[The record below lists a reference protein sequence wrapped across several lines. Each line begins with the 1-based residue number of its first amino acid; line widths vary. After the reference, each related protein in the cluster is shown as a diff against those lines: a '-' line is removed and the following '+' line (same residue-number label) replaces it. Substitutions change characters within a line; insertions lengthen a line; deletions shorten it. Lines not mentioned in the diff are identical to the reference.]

1 MYKSTLIV
9 DCFDNARSIAYGA
22 EPLKHA
28 RAEAGVVIRPIARAA
43 LRALAL
49 FKTVVYYVV
58 PFKHAGAKA
67 GVIIRSIA
75 QAALLAIAHFRT
87 DGFRGACAALLAS
100 PPLIREE
107 YALGSHG
114 FLFALTAKLGK
125 PRLTPVAYH
134 DNH

>member
-1 MYKSTLIV
+1 LYKSTLIV

-75 QAALLAIAHFRT
+75 QAALLALAHFRSL
-87 DGFRGACAALLAS
+87 DRGLANVS
-100 PPLIREE
+100 SICVCSKGMCNNCE
-107 YALGSHG
+107 
-114 FLFALTAKLGK
+114 
-125 PRLTPVAYH
+125 
-134 DNH
+134 